1 MNAMQATP
9 DAIGQKP
16 ADRLFVA
23 VELSEEITARLRNVQ
38 TLISGLKW
46 TPAANLHLTL
56 RFIGQVPQ
64 DRVAL
69 LQQALCRVKGDAFR
83 LTLAGLGLFQ
93 QRMGGILWAGV
104 KKEPALMK
112 LKQQVD
118 EALWVSADLSSDEK
132 AYSPHVT
139 LSRLKKPISAPL
151 KNLVQKNA
159 AEHFGAIDVT
169 EFVLFRSLLRP
180 SGAIH
185 EPVERYR
192 LTPRRCAP
200 HKDAFSATIT

>member
-1 MNAMQATP
+1 MQETP
-9 DAIGQKP
+9 YAIGQKP
-16 ADRLFVA
+16 EERLFVA
-23 VELSEEITARLRNVQ
+23 VELSEEIKTRLLNVQ
-38 TLISGLKW
+38 ILISGLKW

-69 LQQALCRVKGDAFR
+69 LLQSLCRIEGDAFR
-83 LTLAGLGLFQ
+83 LNVAGLGLFQ

-118 EALWVSADLSSDEK
+118 EALWVSVGLSLDEK
-132 AYSPHVT
+132 DYSPHVT
-139 LSRLKKPISAPL
+139 LSRLKKPISPPF

-159 AEHFGAIDVT
+159 AEHFGTIDVVD
-169 EFVLFRSLLRP
+169 FVLFRSVLRP

-192 LTPRRCAP
+192 LA
-200 HKDAFSATIT
+200 

>member
-1 MNAMQATP
+1 MQATP

-16 ADRLFVA
+16 EDRLFVA
-23 VELSEEITARLRNVQ
+23 VELSEEIKTHLLDAQ
-38 TLISGLKW
+38 TLIAGLKW

-69 LQQALCRVKGDAFR
+69 LQQSLCRIEGDAFR
-83 LTLAGLGLFQ
+83 LNVAGLGLFQ
-93 QRMGGILWAGV
+93 QRTGGILWAGV

-118 EALWVSADLSSDEK
+118 EALRVSVGLSLDTK
-132 AYSPHVT
+132 DYSPHIT
-139 LSRLKKPISAPL
+139 LSRLKKPIPPPL
-151 KNLVQKNA
+151 KNLVQENA
-159 AEHFGAIDVT
+159 AEHFGTMDIAD
-169 EFVLFRSLLRP
+169 FVLFRSLLRP

-192 LTPRRCAP
+192 L
-200 HKDAFSATIT
+200 SEGS